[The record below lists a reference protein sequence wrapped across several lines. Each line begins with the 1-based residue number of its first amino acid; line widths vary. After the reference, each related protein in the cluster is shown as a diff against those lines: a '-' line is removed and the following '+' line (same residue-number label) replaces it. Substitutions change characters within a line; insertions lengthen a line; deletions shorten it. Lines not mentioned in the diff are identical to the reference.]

1 MSNSPP
7 PRPIAAVSIACW
19 RGDEVLLVQR
29 GRPPLVGLWSLPGGR
44 IEWGETAREAA
55 LRELTEETGVAAEI
69 VGLVDVVDQIG
80 RTADGEVARHFV
92 LAAYVG
98 RWIAGEPVP
107 GDDAAATTW
116 CRADD
121 LTLYETT
128 PRLAEVIAA
137 GRAVL
142 DGLKP

>member
-55 LRELTEETGVAAEI
+55 LRELAEETAVAAEI

-80 RTADGEVARHFV
+80 RDDDGTVARHFV
-92 LAAYVG
+92 LAAYVA

-107 GDDAAATTW
+107 GDDAAATAW
-116 CRADD
+116 CRPEA
-121 LTLYETT
+121 LARYETT

-142 DGLKP
+142 DRVKP